1 MSARVK
7 VFFQTVAVKAN
18 RSSKGRKMMKE
29 WVGHYDGKVVQFQ
42 TDTEKF
48 YLVIAD
54 GKMKVHDGEY
64 PSPDITF
71 KGSSKLISDVF
82 TDRRKMGEAMKSWQ
96 LVVLG
101 AGHEGFALGQLIT
114 TMMLEA

>member
-1 MSARVK
+1 MKIKMIYGVPIYTMDPDR
-7 VFFQTVAVKAN
+7 TVVEAV
-18 RSSKGRKMMKE
+18 
-29 WVGHYDGKVVQFQ
+29 
-42 TDTEKF
+42 
-48 YLVIAD
+48 VIAD

-82 TDRRKMGEAMKSWQ
+82 TDRRNMGEAMESWQ

-101 AGHEGFALGQLIT
+101 AGHEGFALEQLIT